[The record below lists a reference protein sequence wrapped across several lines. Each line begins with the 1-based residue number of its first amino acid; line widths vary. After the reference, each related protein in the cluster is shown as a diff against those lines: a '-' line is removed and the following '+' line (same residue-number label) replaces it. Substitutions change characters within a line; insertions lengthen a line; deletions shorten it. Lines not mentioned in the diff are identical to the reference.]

1 MKVIIDTILWISFL
15 IGHQTQLVRRMLTDM
30 RFDVYVCARL
40 IEEVIG
46 VATRDKIRKY
56 VTQADIDDL
65 LAIINAFCQFAII
78 RIEAPATAIR
88 DPKDLYLLSLAE
100 TIGADYIVSGD
111 ADLTDLGQYH
121 QTRIMNCRL
130 QGNDAILNHPTI
142 NNNETRDERRERA
155 RL

>member
-1 MKVIIDTILWISFL
+1 MKVIIDTNLWISFL

-40 IEEVIG
+40 IEEIIG

-111 ADLTDLGQYH
+111 ADLTDLAKYN
-121 QTRIMNCRL
+121 QTSIIKLADFKAMMF
-130 QGNDAILNHPTI
+130 
-142 NNNETRDERRERA
+142 
-155 RL
+155 